1 MFWKSIYF
9 VTDAPSFPVLKSK
22 DKKKKIPEKLNAVW
36 QNYGAKLYRLFFL
49 LFVPFN

>member
-22 DKKKKIPEKLNAVW
+22 DKKKKKY
-36 QNYGAKLYRLFFL
+36 QKS
-49 LFVPFN
+49 